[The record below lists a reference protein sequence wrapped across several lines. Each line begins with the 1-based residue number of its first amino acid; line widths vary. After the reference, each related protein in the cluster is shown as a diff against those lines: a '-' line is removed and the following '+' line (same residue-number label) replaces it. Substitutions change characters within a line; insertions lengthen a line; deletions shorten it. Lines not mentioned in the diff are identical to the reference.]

1 MLSHSPHKLFS
12 IEIFIKKKEVK
23 PILIWWLSVLQKFS
37 MEIKDEKG
45 YEIVVANYFSS
56 LVNEE
61 EEDFLPIQEKF
72 QDEQLFQVSA

>member
-1 MLSHSPHKLFS
+1 
-12 IEIFIKKKEVK
+12 
-23 PILIWWLSVLQKFS
+23 